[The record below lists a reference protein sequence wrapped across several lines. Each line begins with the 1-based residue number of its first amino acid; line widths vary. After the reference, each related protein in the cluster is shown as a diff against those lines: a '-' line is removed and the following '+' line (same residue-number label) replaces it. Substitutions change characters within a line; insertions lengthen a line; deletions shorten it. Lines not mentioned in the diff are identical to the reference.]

1 MRKNNLFYILIIST
15 FFAVLLFNPNL
26 RPNVWDSYEYLNVG
40 KSLAQGKGNLQIWHP
55 EEPTDW
61 RSVGYPYLLSVL
73 MHISDNIIFL
83 KCFSLVCYIANI
95 ILIYYLFLKI
105 FRLPDIIIFIL
116 SLIINLNLTTITL
129 SHSIMSDPPFLT
141 MLILS
146 LISITKYIDHDKN
159 INIYILLV
167 PLFMICS
174 WQIRSLGL
182 TIILAIFFYLF
193 VEKYFKKLVYLTLFT
208 APILFALYFNNNNEA
223 AIIDNYNFLS
233 TLMNTIYHPQ
243 AFAQLIFDGFSDYF
257 YFIPRSL
264 FGFFYDTIGH
274 FNLHTI
280 IFFKIVLFIFSLF
293 IILSIILGY
302 LKSFHSYSLIGIL
315 VAIYFVVLIVFPW
328 NHERLIFP
336 LFPFLLLYFYNG
348 LQVIVNKLFR
358 KINEEKKY
366 FITIGICLTM
376 LFGSVGEKFYR
387 GLVKNENIV
396 ALYKN
401 GLASYPIEWQNYF
414 NVLLWL
420 KTNIPDNSIIL
431 TRDSSLCFLI
441 SGHKSVSLENAKG
454 INDVNRLINFPNV
467 DYAIA
472 NPYYKNTHEKF
483 LFDVIRHNS
492 DKFLQIYGK
501 NDDSVRV
508 FKIIKSS

>member
-1 MRKNNLFYILIIST
+1 MRKNNLFYILLIST

-26 RPNVWDSYEYLNVG
+26 RPNMWDSYEYLNVG
-40 KSLAQGKGNLQIWHP
+40 NSLAQGRGNLQIWNP
-55 EEPTDW
+55 EEPSHW
-61 RSVGYPYLLSVL
+61 RSVGYPFLLSVL
-73 MHISDNIIFL
+73 MRLSDDIIYL

-95 ILIYYLFLKI
+95 LLIYYLFLKI

-116 SLIINLNLTTITL
+116 SLIINLNLITITL

-146 LISITKYIDHDKN
+146 LISITKYIDHDHN
-159 INIYILLV
+159 ININILLV
-167 PLFMICS
+167 PLFMICA
-174 WQIRSLGL
+174 WQLRSVGL

-193 VEKYFKKLVYLTLFT
+193 VEKYFKKLLSLALCT
-208 APILFALYFNNNNEA
+208 APIFFLVYLNNNNGA
-223 AIIDNYNFLS
+223 GTIDNYNLAS
-233 TLMNTIYHPQ
+233 TLLNTIYHPQ

-264 FGFFYDTIGH
+264 FGFFYDSIGH

-280 IFFKIVLFIFSLF
+280 FFFKIVLFIFTIF
-293 IILSIILGY
+293 IIISIVIGY
-302 LKSFHSYSLIGIL
+302 IKLFQSFRLIGIF
-315 VAIYFVVLIVFPW
+315 VGIYFSVLIVYPW
-328 NHERLIFP
+328 NFERAIFP

-348 LQVIVNKLFR
+348 LQVILNKIFS

-366 FITIGICLTM
+366 FITIGICLTL
-376 LFGSVGEKFYR
+376 LFGSIGEKFYR
-387 GLVKNENIV
+387 GLVKNDNIV

-441 SGHKSVSLENAKG
+441 SGHKSVSLEDAKG
-454 INDVNRLINFPNV
+454 VNDINRLINFPNV

-483 LFDVIRHNS
+483 LFDVIRQNS
-492 DKFLQIYGK
+492 DKFLQIYGE